1 MIEIKATAEPQFQNV
16 EKAAEKGIYNRVRHA
31 AFSIRKAIRESI
43 KRSPKPAS
51 PGQPVTT
58 RGRRGNVRNSIFAAV
73 EEDSAVVGPRYSMV
87 GDVMA
92 AHEFGQTRYGDRYEA
107 RPTAGPAL
115 EANLDRFADS
125 FAGSIGE

>member
-1 MIEIKATAEPQFQNV
+1 MFGFKFTAKPETKNV
-16 EKAAEKGIYNRVRHA
+16 EKAADKAIYRSIRHA

-43 KRSPKPAS
+43 KKSPDPAA

-58 RGRRGNVRNSIFAAV
+58 RGRRGNVRNAIFAAV

-87 GDVMA
+87 GDVVA
-92 AHEFGQTRYGDRYEA
+92 AHEFGQTRYGDRYQA

>member
-1 MIEIKATAEPQFQNV
+1 MFGFKFTAKPETKNV
-16 EKAAEKGIYNRVRHA
+16 EKAADKAIYRNIRHA
-31 AFSIRKAIRESI
+31 AFSLRKAIRESI
-43 KRSPKPAS
+43 KKSPDPAS

-58 RGRRGNVRNSIFAAV
+58 RGRRGNVRNSIFAAI

-92 AHEFGQTRYGDRYEA
+92 AHEFEQTRYGDRYQA
-107 RPTAGPAL
+107 RPTAGPPL

>member
-1 MIEIKATAEPQFQNV
+1 MFGINFTAEPETQNV
-16 EKAAEKGIYNRVRHA
+16 EKAAGKAIYRNIRHA
-31 AFSIRKAIRESI
+31 AFSIRKAIRASI
-43 KRSPKPAS
+43 KKSSKPAS

>member
-1 MIEIKATAEPQFQNV
+1 MFGIKFTAMPEFVRV
-16 EKAAEKGIYNRVRHA
+16 EKAAKKGIYRSISHA

-43 KRSPKPAS
+43 KNSPKPAA

>member
-1 MIEIKATAEPQFQNV
+1 MFGFKFTANPEFLRV
-16 EKAAEKGIYNRVRHA
+16 EKAANKGIYRNVRHA

-43 KRSPKPAS
+43 RKSAEPSP

-58 RGRRGNVRNSIFAAV
+58 RGRRGNVRNSIFAAI
-73 EEDSAVVGPRYSMV
+73 EEDAAMIGPRHSMV

-115 EANLDRFADS
+115 KANQDRFADS